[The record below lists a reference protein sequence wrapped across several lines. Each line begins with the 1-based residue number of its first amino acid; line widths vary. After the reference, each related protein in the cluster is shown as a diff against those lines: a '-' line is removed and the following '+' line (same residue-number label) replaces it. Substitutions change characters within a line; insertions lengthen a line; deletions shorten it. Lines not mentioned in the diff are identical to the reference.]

1 MTFDNLKDFA
11 DWTHD
16 KARAEDLAP
25 LLLEKAKNTGWI
37 CPICGSGNG
46 PNGSGITINED
57 GRFKCWAHKA
67 DRCPEYADIIDIF
80 RLTKNIPADNEHFK
94 EFLKELEQTFNI
106 TIGKNSGG
114 AAQTKS
120 APIKK
125 NAVTQPKTKQEQD
138 PAVRDRLIAEFNA
151 ARQADNTHPYLQTKH
166 VRNDG
171 TLKIN
176 HAGELL
182 IGLYD
187 VDGNFRG
194 YQRISAAGTKE
205 QARGTKQ
212 KGAFHIIGG
221 GELQPSD
228 IVILAEGYATAFSV
242 FDCIYEYNKARVVFA
257 LNCGNLFEVAR
268 AIKAKLKVSRLFI
281 AADTDKHGINAAVKC
296 CESGVCEGYF
306 TPSFSELELS
316 VKKLTDWNDFA
327 TSRGL
332 DATKSALIAGLNN
345 PIRPPIKEEEQAASV
360 EPELDINDY
369 YIEFGERKNVK
380 EIEMIGGLFPRGKI
394 SALIAPPGT
403 GKTWFI
409 LYLSMYFS
417 RGGGLDDALLH
428 HFSISR
434 PYRSMILSGEGGYD
448 ELIGRSEY
456 TNWRYDRQYLGVVDL
471 NELTEKDISLS
482 LSQEDGQR
490 NLERLIDKRQ
500 PDIIFL
506 DSLMAFS
513 DYDENKSREMGEL
526 MKYLMQ
532 TARIND
538 IAIVPVH
545 HTRKRRLN
553 ERKAAQDM
561 DEMIGSNMMQ
571 RYTRRIIGLQPKGQM
586 ILDEVTGDEP
596 VIVRDLK
603 NNLTKKFKPFTFCI
617 AKDEETGK
625 LDMEFEFEPDL
636 TFKAPDK
643 KSEILHYIQEH
654 YEEGDDYFTRAD
666 LEQVFT
672 AKSTLQKALKELV
685 EAGRL
690 GRCGT
695 TKDAEYF
702 LRPEMD
708 D

>member
-1 MTFDNLKDFA
+1 
-11 DWTHD
+11 
-16 KARAEDLAP
+16 
-25 LLLEKAKNTGWI
+25 
-37 CPICGSGNG
+37 
-46 PNGSGITINED
+46 
-57 GRFKCWAHKA
+57 
-67 DRCPEYADIIDIF
+67 
-80 RLTKNIPADNEHFK
+80 
-94 EFLKELEQTFNI
+94 
-106 TIGKNSGG
+106 
-114 AAQTKS
+114 
-120 APIKK
+120 
-125 NAVTQPKTKQEQD
+125 
-138 PAVRDRLIAEFNA
+138 
-151 ARQADNTHPYLQTKH
+151 
-166 VRNDG
+166 
-171 TLKIN
+171 
-176 HAGELL
+176 
-182 IGLYD
+182 
-187 VDGNFRG
+187 
-194 YQRISAAGTKE
+194 
-205 QARGTKQ
+205 
-212 KGAFHIIGG
+212 
-221 GELQPSD
+221 
-228 IVILAEGYATAFSV
+228 
-242 FDCIYEYNKARVVFA
+242 
-257 LNCGNLFEVAR
+257 
-268 AIKAKLKVSRLFI
+268 
-281 AADTDKHGINAAVKC
+281 
-296 CESGVCEGYF
+296 
-306 TPSFSELELS
+306 
-316 VKKLTDWNDFA
+316 
-327 TSRGL
+327 
-332 DATKSALIAGLNN
+332 
-345 PIRPPIKEEEQAASV
+345 
-360 EPELDINDY
+360 
-369 YIEFGERKNVK
+369 
-380 EIEMIGGLFPRGKI
+380 
-394 SALIAPPGT
+394 
-403 GKTWFI
+403 
-409 LYLSMYFS
+409 
-417 RGGGLDDALLH
+417 
-428 HFSISR
+428 
-434 PYRSMILSGEGGYD
+434 MILSGEGGYD